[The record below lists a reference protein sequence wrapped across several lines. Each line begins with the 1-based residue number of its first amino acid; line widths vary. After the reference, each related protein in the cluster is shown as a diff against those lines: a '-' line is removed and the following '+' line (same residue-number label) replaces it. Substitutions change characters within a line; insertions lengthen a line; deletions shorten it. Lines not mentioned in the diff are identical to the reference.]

1 MALHGTRMVCKLSR
15 CTKLCLLDSRP
26 RRFAECRPP
35 CLTWHERAA
44 LIFYRLLSSILCTIH
59 CANLIWKSWEIMGSP
74 VECRKRTTGF
84 PISSRVHRCPWDAGC
99 IYLMQIVRI
108 KYSCVPCE
116 FLRVIVEN
124 SFRIFNVIFS
134 NSDESLL
141 LLSKS
146 LFPFSKFWISFFTSF
161 YHYHALQINF

>member
-59 CANLIWKSWEIMGSP
+59 CANLIWKSWEIMGPP

-84 PISSRVHRCPWDAGC
+84 PISSRVHRCSWDAGR
-99 IYLMQIVRI
+99 IYLMQIVRD
-108 KYSCVPCE
+108 KV
-116 FLRVIVEN
+116 FLRP
-124 SFRIFNVIFS
+124 
-134 NSDESLL
+134 L
-141 LLSKS
+141 
-146 LFPFSKFWISFFTSF
+146 WISSSHCGKFVSNIQRNLFQLWRIVVITF
-161 YHYHALQINF
+161 